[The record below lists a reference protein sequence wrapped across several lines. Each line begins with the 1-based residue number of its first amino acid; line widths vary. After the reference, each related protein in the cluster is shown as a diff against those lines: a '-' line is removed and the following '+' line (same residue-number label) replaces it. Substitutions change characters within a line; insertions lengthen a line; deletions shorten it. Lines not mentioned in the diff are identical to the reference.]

1 MNYEEHFTAYLLLLE
16 YVVGTRID
24 MYTVHAV
31 ENESTFIQ
39 YLAKIKHHMKRE
51 NKANRKQSIII

>member
-16 YVVGTRID
+16 YVAGTRID

-31 ENESTFIQ
+31 EN
-39 YLAKIKHHMKRE
+39 
-51 NKANRKQSIII
+51 